1 MSIVALL
8 FSIIISI
15 GSLAWGYAGTGLH
28 RLVPWI
34 IAFGVLWLMSH
45 WQRWRWFPPLGLFF
59 SLLFAVTG
67 LSLSF
72 PIGWMFSGAIFA
84 LVAWDMSEL
93 RKRLRAMPSREDVRG
108 VERRHVARI
117 SFLALVGLSFA
128 SFLILW
134 WRQWTNEWE
143 IFLSG
148 VVLLGLLQFTAWFR
162 R

>member
-8 FSIIISI
+8 FSIIIGI

-28 RLVPWI
+28 RLAPWI
-34 IAFGVLWLMSH
+34 IAFGALWLASH
-45 WQRWRWFPPLGLFF
+45 WQRWRWFPPLGLLL
-59 SLLFAVTG
+59 SILFAVIG

-93 RKRLRAMPSREDVRG
+93 RKRLRVMPAREDVRG

-117 SFLALVGLSFA
+117 SFLALGGLAFA

-134 WRQWTNEWE
+134 WRQWTQEWGM
-143 IFLSG
+143 FLLG
-148 VVLLGLLQFTAWFR
+148 AVLLGLLQFVAWFR